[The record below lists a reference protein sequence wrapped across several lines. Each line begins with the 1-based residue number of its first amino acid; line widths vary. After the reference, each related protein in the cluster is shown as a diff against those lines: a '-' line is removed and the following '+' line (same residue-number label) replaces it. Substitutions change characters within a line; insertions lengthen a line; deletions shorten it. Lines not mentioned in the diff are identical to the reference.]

1 MPLETSTGAV
11 PWNSGTTPANAT
23 IETNT
28 VSGDE
33 TMGTRRLRSSS
44 RASGDKATAVSAR
57 VSGREA
63 GRTTTKRTRSI
74 ESPNDARPAPDGNTE
89 ATATRAYCSC
99 GPLPSRQVT
108 SVRTRPRARRARRDI
123 EASELASVRSTGQ
136 DGIFGDHAHRTPHA
150 RLY

>member
-1 MPLETSTGAV
+1 MLLEISTGAV

-23 IETNT
+23 IVTNT

-44 RASGDKATAVSAR
+44 RASGGKATAVSAR

-74 ESPNDARPAPDGNTE
+74 ESPNDARPVPDGKTGVP
-89 ATATRAYCSC
+89 ATRAYCNF

-108 SVRTRPRARRARRDI
+108 SVRRRPKARRARRDI
-123 EASELASVRSTGQ
+123 GASELASVRSTGQ
-136 DGIFGDHAHRTPHA
+136 DGMFGVHAHRTPHA